1 MALVLFYKLQ
11 KKDSS
16 ISKQETFILTN
27 KLDSLIKLN
36 QYKNYFLLDEAF
48 RIISSSDPKFIAQ
61 KFELSKN
68 ILSQLKGPKK
78 VALLFPSKKKTPFI
92 KEAPFSISLNKN
104 ILLAAYLT
112 DKNVLILEAPIKGS
126 FSQVVQKGRFK
137 KSGES
142 YVFNEE
148 AYLLSE
154 SRFNDQLYDMGFLKK
169 GQDSSLNIRVYDP
182 ETQKATQMISKA
194 FERSRGVNLKPYNDY
209 RGIPV
214 IGAWI
219 WNSEYKIGFTTE
231 IDASEAFESLNLFNK
246 HSYTQLF
253 ISLFLLFALTVVFI
267 WNRSLISEANLK
279 LSSAYKEI
287 QSYSNKMEEELK
299 MGRQI
304 QMSMVPSSFP
314 KDEHFSIYGSLKPV
328 RQLGGDFYDFF
339 FLDNKRLCLVIGDVS
354 GKGVPS
360 ALFMAVAKT
369 LIRSSSFKYGGTDKI
384 LTEVNK
390 NILLNNPHCMFAT
403 LFIAVLNLK
412 TGLCEYSSAGHHSS
426 YIKKHTGELVIL
438 DQTHGPVAGAVED
451 FTFTKD
457 ELALD
462 KGDFLM
468 AYTDGITEAVNLKNQ
483 LYGDEK
489 LENLLRNNNFQSPED
504 MIALILKD
512 VKEFSK
518 IKDQSDD
525 ITVITVKYKAQA

>member
-1 MALVLFYKLQ
+1 
-11 KKDSS
+11 
-16 ISKQETFILTN
+16 
-27 KLDSLIKLN
+27 
-36 QYKNYFLLDEAF
+36 
-48 RIISSSDPKFIAQ
+48 
-61 KFELSKN
+61 
-68 ILSQLKGPKK
+68 
-78 VALLFPSKKKTPFI
+78 
-92 KEAPFSISLNKN
+92 
-104 ILLAAYLT
+104 
-112 DKNVLILEAPIKGS
+112 
-126 FSQVVQKGRFK
+126 
-137 KSGES
+137 
-142 YVFNEE
+142 
-148 AYLLSE
+148 
-154 SRFNDQLYDMGFLKK
+154 
-169 GQDSSLNIRVYDP
+169 
-182 ETQKATQMISKA
+182 
-194 FERSRGVNLKPYNDY
+194 
-209 RGIPV
+209 
-214 IGAWI
+214 
-219 WNSEYKIGFTTE
+219 
-231 IDASEAFESLNLFNK
+231 
-246 HSYTQLF
+246 
-253 ISLFLLFALTVVFI
+253 
-267 WNRSLISEANLK
+267 
-279 LSSAYKEI
+279 
-287 QSYSNKMEEELK
+287 